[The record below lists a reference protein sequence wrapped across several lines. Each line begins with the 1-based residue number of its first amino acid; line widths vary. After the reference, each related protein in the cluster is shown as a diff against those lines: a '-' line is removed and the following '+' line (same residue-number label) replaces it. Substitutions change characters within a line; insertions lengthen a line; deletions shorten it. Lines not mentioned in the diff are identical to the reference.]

1 MKSGLAEWIAT
12 GVLAA
17 GEPIGLFMI
26 LLFVYMLTN
35 LFTEVITN
43 SAAAIFML
51 PIGLELAADLQLD
64 PMGFAVAITIAAS
77 ASFMT
82 PIGYQTNMIVYGPGG
97 YKFSDFIKIG
107 TPLSLLVMVITVTI
121 VYFWWF

>member
-12 GVLAA
+12 GVLAV

-35 LFTEVITN
+35 IFTEVITN